1 MLAACGIEAL
11 KSMTGRLHDDHE
23 RASRFARALSAIDGI
38 QVSTF
43 FLFFFLSV
51 STGPHAWR
59 SRMYIAVCEC
69 LFFFSEKKGI
79 FFYMR

>member
-43 FLFFFLSV
+43 FLFFFSGDAAEPDGT
-51 STGPHAWR
+51 SHG
-59 SRMYIAVCEC
+59 
-69 LFFFSEKKGI
+69 
-79 FFYMR
+79 